1 MRTAAAANAWPIRWR
16 RKSKTPL
23 QVRATR
29 SRNARTLTR
38 WRRRIERLRISAGNF
53 MATATMEQKKA
64 PASPNSPDRKFP
76 LERTRNIGIAAH
88 IDAGKTTITE
98 RVLFYTGMIHRMGE
112 VHEGTTVTD
121 WMEQERERGITIT
134 SAATTCTWAQRKEE
148 GVYKIFEGIKQR
160 INIIDTP
167 GHVDFT
173 AEVER
178 SLRVLDGAIAVFDGV
193 AGVQPQSETVWR
205 QATKY
210 NVPRLAF
217 INKMDRVGA
226 NFEMSVESI
235 HKKLG
240 ANAWP
245 VLLPLG
251 REDQLRGQLDVINK
265 KAIIYSDN
273 DQLGSTYEV
282 TDVPNEYKEIVEET
296 YANLVEQVSN
306 IDDELAEIVIHEQP
320 VTPEILKAAIR
331 RQTIAN
337 KFVPVIGGSALKNI
351 GVQYLVDAVVDYLPS
366 PLDIPAAKGQN
377 PDTGEPMDAPTD
389 DNGTFCSLAFKLWS
403 DPFVGKLVFFRVY
416 SGTLSKGDTVYNP
429 RTNKRERISRLI
441 QIQADKRED
450 IETCYAGDIAAIVG
464 IKNITTGDTLCDE
477 DYPILLEPPS
487 FPDPVISMAIE
498 PKTKLDQ
505 EKMATAL
512 QRLAEEDP
520 TFRVYT
526 HEDTGQTIIAGMG
539 ELHLEIIRDRMF
551 REFKVDANAGKP
563 QIAYRETI
571 TGGAHGVGKLI
582 KQSGGRGQY
591 GHVEVD
597 VRPAGRGKGLLVE
610 NKIVAG
616 VIPREYIPAV
626 KKGIEEAVL
635 NGVLGGY
642 PVIDIEVDIV
652 YGSYHEVDSNELAF
666 KMAAIF
672 AMKDGFKQGKPI
684 LLEPIMKV
692 ENITPEEYQGDIIG
706 DLNRRRA
713 HISNIEARGNL
724 TIVHAEVPLA
734 EMFGY
739 ATAIRSLSKGRSS
752 YSMEPSHFEQVP
764 QNLVS
769 AILDQKETK

>member
-1 MRTAAAANAWPIRWR
+1 MP
-16 RKSKTPL
+16 
-23 QVRATR
+23 AT
-29 SRNARTLTR
+29 L
-38 WRRRIERLRISAGNF
+38 
-53 MATATMEQKKA
+53 EQKSAA
-64 PASPNSPDRKFP
+64 PSNPNSPNRKYP

-88 IDAGKTTITE
+88 IDAGKTTLTE
-98 RVLFYTGMIHRMGE
+98 RILFYTGMIHKIGE

-134 SAATTCTWAQRKEE
+134 SAATTCAWMQKPEP
-148 GVYKIFEGIKQR
+148 GVFKIYEGIKMR
-160 INIIDTP
+160 VNIIDTP

-178 SLRVLDGAIAVFDGV
+178 SLRVLDGAIAVFDAV

-205 QATKY
+205 QANKY
-210 NVPRLAF
+210 NVPRIAF

-226 NFEMSVESI
+226 DFEMSIESMR
-235 HKKLG
+235 KKLG
-240 ANAWP
+240 ANVWP

-251 REDQLRGQLDVINK
+251 KEDYLKGQLDVINK
-265 KAIIYSDN
+265 KAIIYSDSD
-273 DQLGSTYEV
+273 DQGSVYEI
-282 TDVPNEYKEIVEET
+282 TDVPDEHKAIVDKA
-296 YANLVEQVSN
+296 YNDLVTAISDL
-306 IDDELAEIVIHEQP
+306 DDEVGMLFLEEKPI
-320 VTPEILKAAIR
+320 TPELLKAGIR

-337 KFVPVIGGSALKNI
+337 RFVPVVGGSAFKNK
-351 GVQYLVDAVVDYLPS
+351 GVQYLVDAVIDYLPS
-366 PLDIPAAKGQN
+366 PLDIPPAVGME
-377 PDTGEPMDAPTD
+377 PDTHEKIEALTD
-389 DNGTFCSLAFKLWS
+389 DNGRFCSLAFKLWS

-450 IETCYAGDIAAIVG
+450 IDTCYSGDIAAIVG

-477 DYPILLEPPS
+477 DHPILLEPPS

-498 PKTKLDQ
+498 PKTKQDQ
-505 EKMATAL
+505 EKMGVAL
-512 QRLAEEDP
+512 QRLSEEDP
-520 TFRVYT
+520 TFKVFT

-571 TGGAHGVGKLI
+571 TAPADGEGKLI

-591 GHVEVD
+591 GHVIIKTHPNE
-597 VRPAGRGKGLLVE
+597 RGKGITIE
-610 NKIVAG
+610 NKVVG
-616 VIPREYIPAV
+616 GNIPKEYIPAC

-635 NGVLGGY
+635 NGVVGGY
-642 PVIDIEVDIV
+642 QVIDAHIDIV
-652 YGSYHEVDSNELAF
+652 DGSYHDVDSNELAF
-666 KMAAIF
+666 KLAAIF
-672 AMKDGFKQGKPI
+672 AVKDAFKKAKPV

-692 ENITPEEYQGDIIG
+692 ENMTPEEYQGDILG
-706 DLNRRRA
+706 DLQRRRGKIGA
-713 HISNIEARGNL
+713 IESKGNL
-724 TIVHAEVPLA
+724 TAVQAEVPLA

-764 QNLVS
+764 QQLV
-769 AILDQKETK
+769 AAVLDQKDTK

>member
-1 MRTAAAANAWPIRWR
+1 MP
-16 RKSKTPL
+16 
-23 QVRATR
+23 AT
-29 SRNARTLTR
+29 L
-38 WRRRIERLRISAGNF
+38 
-53 MATATMEQKKA
+53 EQKSAAVKN
-64 PASPNSPDRKFP
+64 PNSPDRKFP
-76 LERTRNIGIAAH
+76 LDRTRNIGIAAH
-88 IDAGKTTITE
+88 IDAGKTTLTE
-98 RVLFYTGMIHRMGE
+98 RILFYTGMIHKIGE
-112 VHEGTTVTD
+112 VHDGTTVTD

-134 SAATTCTWAQRKEE
+134 SAATTCAWTQRKEA
-148 GVYKIFEGIKQR
+148 GVYKIFEGIQQR
-160 INIIDTP
+160 VNIIDTP

-178 SLRVLDGAIAVFDGV
+178 SLRVLDGAVAVFDAV

-210 NVPRLAF
+210 NVPCIAF

-226 NFEMSVESI
+226 DFDMSIDSMR
-235 HKKLG
+235 KKLG

-245 VLLPLG
+245 VLIPMG
-251 REDQLRGQLDVINK
+251 KEDYLKGQLDVINK
-265 KAIIYSDN
+265 KAVLYLDN
-273 DQLGSTYEV
+273 DEMGSTYEI
-282 TDVPNEYKEIVEET
+282 TDVPKEYVELVDK
-296 YANLVEQVSN
+296 AHHNLIEQISN
-306 IDDELAEIVIHEQP
+306 LDDEVAEMVLEEKVI
-320 VTPEILKAAIR
+320 TPEILKAGIR
-331 RQTIAN
+331 RQTIAI
-337 KFVPVIGGSALKNI
+337 KFVPVVGGSAFKNK

-366 PLDIPAAKGQN
+366 PLDIPPAKGMD
-377 PDTGEPMDAPTD
+377 PDSHEPIEVITD
-389 DNGTFCSLAFKLWS
+389 DNATFCSLAFKLWS

-416 SGTLSKGDTVYNP
+416 AGTLSKGDTVYNP

-450 IETCYAGDIAAIVG
+450 IDTCYSGDIAAIVG

-477 DYPILLEPPS
+477 DHPVLLEPPS

-505 EKMATAL
+505 EKMGIAL

-520 TFRVYT
+520 TFRVFT

-571 TGGAHGVGKLI
+571 TGSAHGVGKLI

-597 VRPAGRGKGLLVE
+597 VRPGARGTGLVME
-610 NKIVAG
+610 NKIVG
-616 VIPREYIPAV
+616 GTIPREYIPAV
-626 KKGIEEAVL
+626 KKGIEEAIL

-642 PVIDIEVDIV
+642 PVVDVEVDIV
-652 YGSYHEVDSNELAF
+652 YGSYHDVDSNELAF
-666 KMAAIF
+666 KLAAIF
-672 AMKDGFKQGKPI
+672 AMKDGFKQSKPI

-692 ENITPEEYQGDIIG
+692 ENITPDDFQGDICG
-706 DLNRRRA
+706 DLSRRRGS
-713 HISNIEARGNL
+713 INSIETRGHL
-724 TIVHAEVPLA
+724 ATVHAEVPLA
-734 EMFGY
+734 ELFGY

-752 YSMEPSHFEQVP
+752 YSMEPSHFQQVP
-764 QNLVS
+764 ANLVA